1 MKSGTALLIAL
12 TLWLPD
18 FANAQASP
26 GTTAQDWPKKVKLL
40 QETRLDIQLGSVKAN
55 RKVPPNTEVDVL
67 EVNLPNLVIRQNN
80 ATTTIPA
87 DTTDFFERAGTPLSD
102 NNSRETDP
110 NLPSNPPNL
119 EEIHPNLT
127 SNPGPETL
135 NNDEEREFF
144 KACENAD
151 TQKIKA
157 MLLANPKLA
166 HAAMLGASGAK
177 GNGYT
182 GGFPFIVNA
191 LHRLIKKASQHPKR
205 IEAIKALVEG
215 GVDPTANTSEEG
227 ASWSYGLATSPSSLT
242 IEELDYL
249 LGQGADPDF
258 GFCSLP
264 VPPLGKLASQFVK
277 TKSQEEKKVL
287 AELMRIYIKHGAN
300 PDKEWIAS
308 WSSVKGAKIKSA
320 AMVSEM
326 TGDSELAVIFKERTT
341 APHLS
346 NPTLAP
352 GTQLTKPEMILV
364 KGGTLPQDSELAGKS
379 AESFEIG
386 KYEVTWHKWQEVS
399 AWAAKNGYSD
409 LLGTGKGSS
418 PNHPVRQITW
428 LDALKWCNAKSE
440 KNGLKPYYSV
450 NGSVFRTGKAP
461 YEGVGAVE
469 TDSNANG
476 YRLPTEAEWEWA
488 ARGGLSS
495 KGYTYSGSND
505 IADVAWNN
513 VYKRMD
519 KPVGA
524 KKPNELGIF
533 DMSGGVWEWC
543 WNAAP
548 DEMWDA
554 SVSHRRIRGGATQN
568 FPSYCKINY
577 RKIGYDLD
585 SGSNHIGFRLARNAN
600 P

>member
-1 MKSGTALLIAL
+1 MKSATSLLLAFVL
-12 TLWLPD
+12 GLPA
-18 FANAQASP
+18 FARAQSTP
-26 GTTAQDWPKKVKLL
+26 GVQNPDWPKKVKLL
-40 QETRLDIQLGSVKAN
+40 QETRLDILLGTVKAS

-67 EVNLPNLVIRQNN
+67 QVDLPNLVIRQNN
-80 ATTTIPA
+80 ATATIPA
-87 DTTDFFERAGTPLSD
+87 DTTDFFEKAGTALSG
-102 NNSRETDP
+102 NNSRETEQ
-110 NLPSNPPNL
+110 NLPSNPQNL
-119 EEIHPNLT
+119 EEIYPNLT
-127 SNPGPETL
+127 TNPGPETL
-135 NNDEEREFF
+135 NSDEEREFF

-151 TQKIKA
+151 TEKIKA
-157 MLLANPKLA
+157 MLSANPKLA
-166 HAAMLGASGAK
+166 HAAMLGRSGIVAD
-177 GNGYT
+177 GAT
-182 GGFPFIVNA
+182 GSFPFIVNA
-191 LHRLIKKASQHPKR
+191 LHRLIKKTSQHPKR

-215 GVDPTANTSEEG
+215 GVDPTASTSEEG
-227 ASWSYGLATSPSSLT
+227 ASWSYGLATSPSMLT

-258 GFCSLP
+258 GWCSAAL
-264 VPPLGKLASQFVK
+264 PPLGKLASQFVK
-277 TKSQEEKKVL
+277 TKSQEKKKEL

-300 PDKEWIAS
+300 PDK

-320 AMVSEM
+320 ALISEM
-326 TGDSELAVIFKERTT
+326 TGDPELAAILAEKKKTPHISNIEQT
-341 APHLS
+341 A
-346 NPTLAP
+346 

-364 KGGTLPQDSELAGKS
+364 KGGTLPQDSELAGQS

-386 KYEVTWHKWQEVS
+386 KYEVTWHEWREVS

-440 KNGLKPYYSV
+440 KNGLQPYYSV
-450 NGSVFRTGKAP
+450 NGLVFRTGKAP

-469 TDSNANG
+469 MDSNANG
-476 YRLPTEAEWEWA
+476 YRLPTETEWEWA

-505 IADVAWNN
+505 ISDVAWNN

-519 KPVGA
+519 KPVGT

-548 DEMWDA
+548 DEMWDP

-568 FPSYCKINY
+568 FPIYCKINY

-585 SGSNHIGFRLARNAN
+585 SGSNHIGFRLARNAK